1 MRVAFLGLG
10 IMGRAMATNL
20 VKVGNDVIVW
30 NRSKGKSVE
39 GAKSAKSPKEAA
51 ADADVLWICVSDTAA
66 VEQVLFGKDGAFES
80 VRSGMLV
87 VDSST
92 ILPEASQKFA
102 ERIRERGADF
112 VDAPVTGSKIG
123 AEAGTL
129 IFIAGGKDET
139 IEKLNPLFTAM
150 GKSVIRMGENG
161 KGLAAK
167 LAMNLMIALIYEG
180 FAEALT
186 LATKLGVDQQA
197 LFSLIQSSMV
207 RSGVV
212 DYKMPF
218 VEKRDFS
225 PNFPLRLMH
234 KDIRLM
240 LEAARDSGVELPGL
254 ETVKEIY
261 DEAHEA
267 GRDDLDYAAT
277 LLNVEERAGVK
288 KK

>member
-20 VKVGNDVIVW
+20 VKVGNDVTVW

-186 LATKLGVDQQA
+186 LARKLGVDQQA

-277 LLNVEERAGVK
+277 LLNIEERAGVK